1 MFTKIKILTNNNSNQ
16 PIMKVLDKLEPKAVW
31 NYFEDICQVPRP
43 SKKEEKIIQFLL
55 DFGKKNN
62 LETKRDEIGNVLI
75 KKPATKGWENIK
87 TVVLQSHIDMVCE
100 KNEGT
105 KHDFDNDAIQPYI
118 DGEWVKAKGTTL
130 GADDGIGIAAQMA
143 VLTAT
148 NLEHG
153 PIECLF
159 TVDEETGL
167 TGAFA
172 LQSGFFYGKILV
184 NLDSEDEGELFIG
197 CAGGIDTTATLSYE
211 QESVPENHV
220 GIKVSVTGLN
230 GGHSGDEIDKGLGNS
245 IKLMN
250 RFLWNAGNKYDIRIS
265 DFNGGKARNAIPR
278 EAFALI
284 TVHQDEKQGLIEY
297 FNEYYSAVK
306 AELAITEPKLEMEI
320 KQTTTPEFVIDEDT
334 QFALL
339 NALYACPHGV
349 YAMSME
355 MKGLVETST
364 NLASIKFIEDNK
376 IFITTSQR
384 SSINSAKHDISRK
397 VESVF
402 RLAGAKVE
410 HGEGYP
416 GWKPNTN
423 SEIMRITETAYT
435 KLFNKKP
442 LVRAIHAGLE
452 CGLFLEKYPYLDMI
466 SFGPTIKGAHTPEE
480 RINIETTIKFWDL
493 LVEVLKNIPKN

>member
-1 MFTKIKILTNNNSNQ
+1 MKILSDLN
-16 PIMKVLDKLEPKAVW
+16 PKVVW
-31 NYFEDICQVPRP
+31 EYFEDICQIPRQ

-75 KKPATKGWENIK
+75 SKPATAGKENIK

-100 KNEGT
+100 ANEGT
-105 KHDFDNDAIQPYI
+105 NHNFDTDPIKPRI
-118 DGEWVKAKGTTL
+118 DGEWVKATDTTL

-143 VLTAT
+143 ILTAT
-148 NLEHG
+148 DIEHG

-167 TGAFA
+167 TGAFE
-172 LQSGFFYGKILV
+172 LQPGFFEGKILI

-197 CAGGIDTTATLSYE
+197 CAGGIDTLATFEYDE
-211 QESVPENHV
+211 EKVPENHV

-245 IKLMN
+245 LKIMN
-250 RFLWNAGNKYDIRIS
+250 RFLWNSCNKFDIRIN
-265 DFNGGKARNAIPR
+265 DFEGGKARNAIPR
-278 EAFALI
+278 EAFSKI
-284 TVHQDEKQGLIEY
+284 TVHADEKNDLISY
-297 FNEYYSAVK
+297 FKEFAPAVK
-306 AELAITEPKLEMEI
+306 SELAATEPKLELTIEGI
-320 KQTTTPEFVIDEDT
+320 DLPSFVIDEDA

-339 NALYACPHGV
+339 NSLYACPHGV
-349 YAMSME
+349 FAMSQE
-355 MKGLVETST
+355 IKGLVETST
-364 NLASIKFIEDNK
+364 NLASIKFIEENQ

-384 SSINSAKHDISRK
+384 SSVDSAKDDIASK
-397 VESVF
+397 VEAVF
-402 RLAGAKVE
+402 RLAGAKVK

-416 GWKPNTN
+416 GWRPNTN
-423 SEIMRITETAYT
+423 SDIMKITEKSYE
-435 KLFNKKP
+435 KLFGKKP
-442 LVRAIHAGLE
+442 VVRAIHAGLE

-480 RINIETTIKFWDL
+480 RIDIETTVKFWDL
-493 LVEVLKNIPKN
+493 LIDVLNNIPSN

>member
-1 MFTKIKILTNNNSNQ
+1 
-16 PIMKVLDKLEPKAVW
+16 MKVLSNLEPKIVW
-31 NYFEDICQVPRP
+31 EYFEDICQVPRP

-55 DFGKKNN
+55 DFGKKHN
-62 LETKRDEIGNVLI
+62 LPTKRDEIGNILI
-75 KKPATKGWENIK
+75 SKPATPGKEKVK

-100 KNEGT
+100 ANEGT
-105 KHDFDNDAIQPYI
+105 NHNFDTDPIQPYI

-130 GADDGIGIAAQMA
+130 GADDGIGVAAQMA
-143 VLTAT
+143 ILTST
-148 NLEHG
+148 DIEHG

-172 LQSGFFYGKILV
+172 LQPGFFEGKILI

-197 CAGGIDTTATLSYE
+197 CAGGIDTLATFEYE
-211 QESVPENHV
+211 EEKVPENHL
-220 GIKVSVTGLN
+220 GIKISVTGLN

-245 IKLMN
+245 IKIMN
-250 RFLWNAGNKYDIRIS
+250 RFLWNASNEFDIRIA
-265 DFNGGKARNAIPR
+265 DFDGGRARNAIPR
-278 EAFALI
+278 EAFAHI
-284 TVHQDEKQGLIEY
+284 TVHKDEKEELIKL
-297 FNEYYSAVK
+297 FNEYIPAIK
-306 AELAITEPKLEMEI
+306 GELEITEPKLALSIEDADL
-320 KQTTTPEFVIDEDT
+320 PNFVIDEDT

-339 NALYACPHGV
+339 NGLYACPHGV
-349 YAMSME
+349 YAMSMAIE
-355 MKGLVETST
+355 GLVETST
-364 NLASIKFIEDNK
+364 NLASIKFIENNQ

-384 SSINSAKHDISRK
+384 SSIETSKFNIASK

-402 RLAGAKVE
+402 RLAGAKVK

-423 SEIMRITETAYT
+423 SEIMKITEKSYE
-435 KLFNKKP
+435 KLFKVKP
-442 LVRAIHAGLE
+442 IVRAIHAGLE

-480 RINIETTIKFWDL
+480 RINIETNQKFWDL
-493 LVEVLKNIPKN
+493 LLDVLKNIPTE

>member
-1 MFTKIKILTNNNSNQ
+1 MR
-16 PIMKVLDKLEPKAVW
+16 VLEKLDPQVVW

-43 SKKEEKIIQFLL
+43 SKKEEKIIDFLF

-75 KKPATKGWENIK
+75 KKPATPGKENLK

-105 KHDFDNDAIQPYI
+105 QHDFDKDPIKPYI
-118 DGEWVKAKGTTL
+118 DNNWVKAKGTTL

-143 VLTAT
+143 VLTSKD
-148 NLEHG
+148 LEHG

-172 LQSGFFYGKILV
+172 LQPGFFDGKILI

-197 CAGGIDTTATLSYE
+197 CAGGVDTLANFDFDKE
-211 QESVPENHV
+211 NIPENHV
-220 GIKVSVTGLN
+220 AVKLSVTGLN

-245 IKLMN
+245 IKIMN
-250 RFLWNAGNKYDIRIS
+250 RFLWNAFDHFDIRLGNF
-265 DFNGGKARNAIPR
+265 DGGKARNAIPR
-278 EAFALI
+278 EAFAHI
-284 TVHQDEKQGLIEY
+284 TVHKEDKAELVEL
-297 FNEYYSAVK
+297 FNEYVPKVK
-306 AELAITEPKLEMEI
+306 SEFSITEPKLELAIEDADL
-320 KQTTTPEFVIDEDT
+320 PDFVIDEDT

-349 YAMSME
+349 YAMSRE
-355 MKGLVETST
+355 IIGLVETST
-364 NLASIKFIEDNK
+364 NLASIKFLEDNK

-384 SSINSAKHDISRK
+384 SSVDTAKFDIASK

-410 HGEGYP
+410 HSDGYP
-416 GWKPNTN
+416 GWRPNTN
-423 SEIMRITETAYT
+423 SEIMKITEKSYE
-435 KLFNKKP
+435 KLFGNKP
-442 LVRAIHAGLE
+442 VVRAIHAGLE

-466 SFGPTIKGAHTPEE
+466 SFGPSIKGAHTPEE
-480 RINIETTIKFWDL
+480 RIDIETTKKFWDL
-493 LVEVLKNIPKN
+493 LIDVLINIPKN